1 VRLDGGRAWHCRLPS
16 DMQHARAHDS
26 WRKPDNRLL
35 ARSGAGTPMGE
46 LLRRFWLPVLLTEEL
61 PEPDGPPKKITVM
74 GEPLLCFRDT
84 RGRVGIIDP
93 HLPASRRQPL
103 VRAQ

>member
-1 VRLDGGRAWHCRLPS
+1 MLSAE
-16 DMQHARAHDS
+16 
-26 WRKPDNRLL
+26 DNRLL
-35 ARSGAGTPMGE
+35 TDSAAGTLMGE

-74 GEPLLCFRDT
+74 GEPAARLPRHAQP
-84 RGRVGIIDP
+84 GRNQRP
-93 HLPASRRQPL
+93 ALPASRRQPL